1 MKKFY
6 KNGIFLVTVILFSIS
21 LVLTPLNAYAE
32 EINVKSVGVDKTTI
46 IMITNDSTKEVKT
59 FRIWLGQN
67 ANFESFKTE
76 KGWIGEKNTQGVI
89 IFSSS
94 ETIKENQSVK
104 FGIKTDKSNP
114 VINWKGFDKTNTV
127 LDTGVIS
134 TTKIEKV
141 NQNPTIDSEEQ
152 KIDKNGEIFSD
163 SIFRI
168 IPDKPNV
175 GSTIR
180 VTGENFGASQI
191 FDFYID
197 TQKIGSFQTDNKG
210 DFITTMKIPEN
221 GVQDRVNFKIK
232 NNQGEEKIISLRI
245 GEGFNRI
252 AGTDDTKIT
261 IDGIENIVNRGDR
274 LELFGTASSGS
285 TMIIEIKDSEQ
296 NTLNSRT
303 TKVDNTGNWKI
314 ESPVNIPFDMKFGKY
329 TITVSD
335 GKNQILKY
343 IQIETDKIVLL
354 NPTEAMFDP
363 GQIIKF
369 NGTALPNQLL
379 ELVLEDNFGK
389 EVISDIITVDNTGFV
404 EFEYQTKEN
413 DDEEGTW
420 TLIATQNGIKE
431 FTYVGYGELPTT
443 PINIEFD
450 KMNYKMSEKAIIS
463 FLGKPSANLKV
474 MIINPSGSISS
485 DEFMIQLQEDGRGT
499 YELELTNYVSGIYTA
514 VIQKGNSQSSEKFA
528 VGLQLATTAIDA
540 KVTQTEYTQGE
551 QILLLGA
558 TNSNVLLNVVLIN
571 PNGIE
576 IKNVQIPSKN
586 DGTFKVDNLKI
597 PSNASLGLWKINV
610 FSGSM
615 VDKIQFEVISK
626 NEGGIVINVGDIIDI
641 PGFGE
646 SIKIGIMTSQKTTIS
661 MQVLDNKNNQ
671 IGETLS
677 CNPTAEF
684 KCEILWTIPKEIIPG
699 TYTIQVSDSLIT
711 ANKDIQIK

>member
-597 PSNASLGLWKINV
+597 PSNAALGLWKINV